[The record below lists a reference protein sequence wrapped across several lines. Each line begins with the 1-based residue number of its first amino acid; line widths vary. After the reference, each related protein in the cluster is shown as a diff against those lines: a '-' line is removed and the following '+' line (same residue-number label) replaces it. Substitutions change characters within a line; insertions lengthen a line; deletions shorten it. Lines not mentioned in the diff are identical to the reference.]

1 MKRQL
6 IYATTAALIF
16 ASCSEPLQEAVEI
29 NSNVDNNQ
37 NETTIVLSSEEYQLV
52 TQLINTTPKI
62 SSEEAQDVAL
72 QLFGYNVLDKDNLMM
87 KPFCIKNTIPCGLN
101 KSAKVE
107 NDTAFYLFN
116 APNDN
121 GFAIISADLR
131 VPQQVL
137 AFSDN
142 GTITIDTT
150 NINPITDIFLNL
162 AKEYVAEC
170 IEIAEE
176 QKDSLTE
183 SVYQK
188 LGIQY
193 DTISHKS
200 IHTKKHHEKILLT
213 SLSQKT
219 VNFRNTAEVK
229 PMLKTEW
236 HQGWPYNIQAPS
248 GYPAGCV
255 TIATAQLMKY
265 WQYPLV
271 LGNKVLLWHIIDG
284 DESDLTDLTYLLKH
298 VSNGIDIKYKT
309 NDDGKKVGRANRH
322 DALKYL
328 KSVNYS
334 VPSQLYDYK
343 YEKVTSSLNN
353 GCPVFMVGNQEK
365 VLGGLW
371 YKNGHAW
378 LVDGYVEQTES
389 INAKLTYIVIDV
401 DDNNN
406 TTTHY
411 EYDTQSSI
419 NYYKYLHINWGW
431 EENCNGY
438 FCKDVFNAR
447 NRYKE
452 NPDGTYGINYAKSTS
467 NYRYNLEIA
476 TDIRPK
482 R

>member
-6 IYATTAALIF
+6 FYATTAALIL
-16 ASCSEPLQEAVEI
+16 AACSEPLQEAVEI
-29 NSNVDNNQ
+29 DNNVENAQ
-37 NETTIVLSSEEYQLV
+37 SETTITLSPEEYQLV
-52 TQLINTTPKI
+52 TQLINKTPKI
-62 SSEEAQDVAL
+62 SSEAAQDVAM
-72 QLFGYNVLDKDNLMM
+72 QLLGYNNASNLMT
-87 KPFCIKNTIPCGLN
+87 KSYCIKKNVSCGIN
-101 KSAKVE
+101 KSAQVE
-107 NDTAFYLFN
+107 NDTAFYVFN

-137 AFSDN
+137 AYSDK
-142 GTITIDTT
+142 GTIIFDTT
-150 NINPITDIFLNL
+150 NVNPVTDIFLNL

-183 SVYQK
+183 SIYQK
-188 LGIQY
+188 LGIQD
-193 DTISHKS
+193 DTTLHKG
-200 IHTKKHHEKILLT
+200 IHTKKYHEKILLT
-213 SLSQKT
+213 SMSQKT
-219 VNFRNTAEVK
+219 VNLRTTAEIK
-229 PMLKTEW
+229 PMLKT
-236 HQGWPYNIQAPS
+236 GWDQQEPYNIQAPK

-255 TIATAQLMKY
+255 PIATAQLMKY
-265 WQYPLV
+265 WQYPLS
-271 LGNKVLLWHIIDG
+271 LGNKVLLWHKINGDG
-284 DESDLTDLTYLLKH
+284 PDYTDLTFLLQK
-298 VSNGIDIKYKT
+298 VSDGVDVKYKE
-309 NDDGKKVGRANRH
+309 NKEGIKVGRANRH

-328 KSVNYS
+328 KSLNYS
-334 VPSQLYDYK
+334 VPSQFYDYK

-353 GCPVFMVGNQEK
+353 GCPVFMAGNRDK
-365 VLGGLW
+365 VFGGLW
-371 YKNGHAW
+371 YNHGHAW

-389 INAKLTYIVIDV
+389 INATLTYIVIDV

-411 EYDTQSSI
+411 EYDTQSST

-431 EENCNGY
+431 GEDYNGY
-438 FCKDVFNAR
+438 YCKDVFYAR

-452 NPDGTYGINYAKSTS
+452 NPDGTYGIYYSPKTS